1 MTSVNDDG
9 DDSNIV
15 EFPTTDAE
23 RRAQR
28 KAKQDREKQRLINIF
43 IDEVGGD
50 QALVH
55 TPDGVA
61 YADLIIAGHRETW
74 PVRSK
79 QFRHAYLQYLRRQVD
94 RLIDQ
99 ESVLAPL
106 VKSGMSKA
114 AINTAID
121 DFETRAI
128 CSPTVREAY
137 IRTAGYDGEIFIDL
151 CNDAWQ
157 AVRITS
163 GGWSV
168 VESPPVRFQ
177 RTKGMLPLP
186 SPERGTKIEA
196 LRPFLNTT
204 VSDFGLVVAYLLA
217 TLRPRGPY
225 PILAAYGEPGAAK
238 TNLLRILRSLADP
251 HEVPTAA
258 PPFNIRDLAIAA
270 RNSHLQAF
278 ENVSKLPDAMADAF
292 CRLATG
298 GGLRT
303 PHVLHKL

>member
-1 MTSVNDDG
+1 
-9 DDSNIV
+9 
-15 EFPTTDAE
+15 
-23 RRAQR
+23 
-28 KAKQDREKQRLINIF
+28 
-43 IDEVGGD
+43 
-50 QALVH
+50 
-55 TPDGVA
+55 
-61 YADLIIAGHRETW
+61 
-74 PVRSK
+74 
-79 QFRHAYLQYLRRQVD
+79 
-94 RLIDQ
+94 
-99 ESVLAPL
+99 
-106 VKSGMSKA
+106 
-114 AINTAID
+114 
-121 DFETRAI
+121 
-128 CSPTVREAY
+128 
-137 IRTAGYDGEIFIDL
+137 
-151 CNDAWQ
+151 
-157 AVRITS
+157 
-163 GGWSV
+163 
-168 VESPPVRFQ
+168 
-177 RTKGMLPLP
+177 MLPLP

>member
-50 QALVH
+50 QALFH

-137 IRTAGYDGEIFIDL
+137 IRTAGWRRNFH
-151 CNDAWQ
+151 
-157 AVRITS
+157 
-163 GGWSV
+163 
-168 VESPPVRFQ
+168 
-177 RTKGMLPLP
+177 
-186 SPERGTKIEA
+186 
-196 LRPFLNTT
+196 
-204 VSDFGLVVAYLLA
+204 
-217 TLRPRGPY
+217 
-225 PILAAYGEPGAAK
+225 
-238 TNLLRILRSLADP
+238 RSLQRCLAGCSH
-251 HEVPTAA
+251 HERRLERSRIPAGAIPAHQGNAA
-258 PPFNIRDLAIAA
+258 ASIP
-270 RNSHLQAF
+270 
-278 ENVSKLPDAMADAF
+278 
-292 CRLATG
+292 
-298 GGLRT
+298 
-303 PHVLHKL
+303 